1 MPSEIRLV
9 PHYSRENRKQRRKLK
24 IPSFPRRRESGI
36 SMPQEFIGKNQ
47 NPSAVI
53 PAQAGIWNFNAS
65 RIYRKKPKPF
75 RRHSH
80 ESGNLEM
87 KSNG

>member
-1 MPSEIRLV
+1 MLEFQETYEL
-9 PHYSRENRKQRRKLK
+9 
-24 IPSFPRRRESGI
+24 SFPRRRESGI

-53 PAQAGIWNFNAS
+53 PT
-65 RIYRKKPKPF
+65 
-75 RRHSH
+75 

-87 KSNG
+87 KRQQEFNSEMTETRTDWIPSFAGMTATGLLL

>member
-1 MPSEIRLV
+1 MFPVIPSKT
-9 PHYSRENRKQRRKLK
+9 ENRKQRRKLK

-53 PAQAGIWNFNAS
+53 PTKVG
-65 RIYRKKPKPF
+65 R
-75 RRHSH
+75 
-80 ESGNLEM
+80 ESGISMPQEFIGKNQNPSAVIPT
-87 KSNG
+87 KVGI

>member
-1 MPSEIRLV
+1 M
-9 PHYSRENRKQRRKLK
+9 NRHSHKDIKPKQKTKNRNLK
-24 IPSFPRRRESGI
+24 F
-36 SMPQEFIGKNQ
+36 
-47 NPSAVI
+47 VI

-87 KSNG
+87 KSSR